1 MNDWEDLGNPEIMGI
16 NGVQSYINTKDTFG
30 YRIPKP
36 TIHTNL
42 FAEAGEIAK
51 DLETKNDER
60 EKAVK
65 SLKEF

>member
-1 MNDWEDLGNPEIMGI
+1 MGI